1 MLGSVPAS
9 VATSRLTDLCLEE
22 SRLGGLPRCGCP
34 CGRSARVEAGEPV
47 SGQTVQSLRL
57 EGHIAFPAL
66 FSEPVKERAQQI
78 LACRTSAG
86 DRPCVTQ

>member
-9 VATSRLTDLCLEE
+9 VATSRLTGLCLEE

-47 SGQTVQSLRL
+47 SGQTMQLVTFGQPLLPLHSRVNVGNLL
-57 EGHIAFPAL
+57 AFRNVL
-66 FSEPVKERAQQI
+66 
-78 LACRTSAG
+78 L
-86 DRPCVTQ
+86 

>member
-9 VATSRLTDLCLEE
+9 VATSRLTGLCLEE

-47 SGQTVQSLRL
+47 SGQTMQLVTFGGPHR
-57 EGHIAFPAL
+57 FPSTVPL
-66 FSEPVKERAQQI
+66 SQRENVH
-78 LACRTSAG
+78 
-86 DRPCVTQ
+86 DRS